1 MTTTRA
7 QTGGRKPP
15 VTKNA
20 LDNPSQTNADVA
32 KLLADTVPEYPLPEF
47 PPDDLVTLPG
57 GLLRG
62 SRVVNQVTVRE
73 LTGEDEE
80 TLARSSSSTPF
91 HFVDVLLE
99 CGTVAIGDE
108 PEADSKT
115 LLKDLLI
122 GDRDALIL
130 GIRRATYGE
139 DIHLR
144 DWVCPQCGLDAD
156 LTLQLEDIPVRELS
170 DPANDSMFD
179 VKLRKGRKARVRL
192 ANGHDQAAVLENS
205 KLTQAERDTVLLS
218 RCVLTLTQEDGS
230 EQALAGFGMGIA
242 RGMSMPDRRAIL
254 REMTERQPGPQ
265 FSEIKYLHGACG
277 SEVSL
282 AVTISE
288 LFLDA

>member
-7 QTGGRKPP
+7 QAGGRKP

-20 LDNPSQTNADVA
+20 LDNPGQTNADVA
-32 KLLADTVPEYPLPEF
+32 KLIADSVPDYPTPEY

-57 GLLRG
+57 GLVRG
-62 SRVVNQVTVRE
+62 GRTVNQVVVRE

-91 HFVDVLLE
+91 HFMDTLLE
-99 CGTVAIGDE
+99 CGTVSIGEE
-108 PEADSKT
+108 PTAENKT

-130 GIRRATYGE
+130 GIRKATYGE

-144 DWVCPQCGLDAD
+144 DWSCPQCGLEAD
-156 LTLQLEDIPVRELS
+156 LTLQLEDIPVRELD
-170 DPANDSMFD
+170 DPSNDTMFD

-192 ANGHDQAAVLENS
+192 ANGHDQASVLENS
-205 KLTQAERDTVLLS
+205 KYTQAERDTVLLS

-265 FSEIKYLHGACG
+265 FDEIKYLHGACG
-277 SEVSL
+277 SEVKL